1 MWCINTVISG
11 FMIFITIKFNSHQD
25 QIPHPNLAK
34 IAMQFM
40 YKLTYPS
47 INRFWKH
54 FRSLSGKPSTV
65 STQSVS
71 NGLQSAACQDP
82 VISLNIGNF
91 FLSLYL
97 QAAAAVLRPQIFP
110 LNCNTQVLFL
120 NHLSIKAFI
129 HMYCVQFIFCTQHSF
144 WHQQYVVPLMNLSS
158 TCFSPWNERL
168 GFFSIVWAQI
178 GKGG

>member
-34 IAMQFM
+34 LAMQFM

-54 FRSLSGKPSTV
+54 FRILSGKPSTV
-65 STQSVS
+65 AIQSVS
-71 NGLQSAACQDP
+71 NGLQSAACQDS

-129 HMYCVQFIFCTQHSF
+129 HMYCVQFSILHTAQLLTPTIC
-144 WHQQYVVPLMNLSS
+144 S
-158 TCFSPWNERL
+158 TGTCNE
-168 GFFSIVWAQI
+168 FV
-178 GKGG
+178 